1 MQALEFSILNDSFTL
16 YRLKSGAVIPKVVLA
31 SPFYSLT
38 RTEDELSILVPE
50 AVKLATEK
58 SEPGCSALKVAGPLD
73 FSLTGILAGITST
86 LAQAGLSIFAI
97 STFDTDYILVKSDQ
111 LTTAKAALT
120 AAGHQFRP

>member
-16 YRLKSGAVIPKVVLA
+16 YRLKSGADIPKVVLA

-58 SEPGCSALKVAGPLD
+58 SEPGWSALKVAGPLD

-86 LAQAGLSIFAI
+86 LAQASISIFAI